1 MLVHIYT
8 FKGNTVDPNIQ
19 FTLVNIS
26 DNRLSF
32 WDCLVTIDTD
42 HTLSVTVFQK
52 DTHTDQYLNF
62 QSNHPLHQKLGLV
75 KALFHRADNL
85 VSKPDDMLSEQ

>member
-1 MLVHIYT
+1 M
-8 FKGNTVDPNIQ
+8 
-19 FTLVNIS
+19 FTQVNIS

-42 HTLSVTVFQK
+42 RTLSVTVFQK

-62 QSNHPLHQKLGLV
+62 QHNHPQHQKLWLV
-75 KALFHRADNL
+75 ETLLHRTDSL
-85 VSKPDDMLSEQ
+85 VSKPDGMLSKQNIYVNV